1 VVSLSEGRRT
11 RLEADDPIILDLFQR
26 VARLE
31 ERTSALERDVT
42 YIKRVLTRIDSRLW
56 YVVAGIAVTI
66 LTQIILGL
74 AG

>member
-1 VVSLSEGRRT
+1 MSEGRRT

>member
-1 VVSLSEGRRT
+1 LSEGRRT